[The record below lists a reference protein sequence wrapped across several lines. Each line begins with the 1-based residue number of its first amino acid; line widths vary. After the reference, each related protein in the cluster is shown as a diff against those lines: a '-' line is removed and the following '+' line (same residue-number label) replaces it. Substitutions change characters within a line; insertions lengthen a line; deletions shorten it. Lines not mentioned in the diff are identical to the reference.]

1 MKSFFYIFLFLFLA
15 NPVLSEV
22 SFARFLQKHSF
33 IKDRFFG
40 GIEINLRLSQGVP
53 YKISFLKDPASLVI
67 DFNVLNFTDV
77 DPEKLNRSKNIK
89 FIKFQEIDSDWSRLS
104 VQFED
109 YWDVENTEMKI
120 DPNDNSALIAIL
132 LKPISEEVF
141 RTKNLNGD
149 SLLKN
154 KNWKVTKKNSVIT
167 NSEFIVVLDPGHGG
181 NCLLYTSPSPRD

>member
-1 MKSFFYIFLFLFLA
+1 MKSFFYTFLFLFLA

-22 SFARFLQKHSF
+22 SFARFLQEDSF

-40 GIEINLRLSQGVP
+40 GVEINLRLSQGVP

-120 DPNDNSALIAIL
+120 DPNDNSALISIL
-132 LKPISEEVF
+132 LKPISE
-141 RTKNLNGD
+141 
-149 SLLKN
+149 
-154 KNWKVTKKNSVIT
+154 
-167 NSEFIVVLDPGHGG
+167 
-181 NCLLYTSPSPRD
+181 